1 MASDLLLLGFD
12 RPERALDVG
21 AIEERFR
28 RPDFAAGFER
38 VGIESFPA
46 LLAHELL
53 PVGTLHATALDGEL
67 HTLRHPIL
75 SHRAAR
81 AFFRG
86 RTAALPRFATL
97 AGARIGWQNSLL
109 RRYAG
114 GAPQEPL
121 PEPVLAP
128 AVRETCQRMQQA
140 ACATLFARWKRDHP
154 ESARLGAA
162 LDEWQSKAPV
172 MLVDETL
179 AEISVLFG
187 GGKID
192 DLPGDT
198 PLPRARQASR
208 NFLLHYHHAVPFDR
222 RVLRVLWNRCTA
234 EPCTDARRRVEER
247 LGRFARRAGQG
258 GQGGGGEAREP
269 PDQD

>member
-1 MASDLLLLGFD
+1 
-12 RPERALDVG
+12 
-21 AIEERFR
+21 
-28 RPDFAAGFER
+28 

-53 PVGTLHATALDGEL
+53 PVGTLHATELHGDL

-81 AFFRG
+81 AFFLG
-86 RTAALPRFATL
+86 RNARLPKFATR
-97 AGARIGWQNSLL
+97 AGARVGGQNSLL

-121 PEPVLAP
+121 PEPVLA
-128 AVRETCQRMQQA
+128 AATRETCQRRQQA
-140 ACATLFARWKRDHP
+140 ACATLFARWKRDYP

-162 LDEWQSKAPV
+162 LDEWQSKAP
-172 MLVDETL
+172 LVLTDETL
-179 AEISVLFG
+179 AEIGVLFG

-198 PLPRARQASR
+198 PLPRARQASTR
-208 NFLLHYHHAVPFDR
+208 FLQHYHHAVPFDR
-222 RVLRVLWNRCTA
+222 RVLRVLWNRCT
-234 EPCTDARRRVEER
+234 EEVCTDARRRVEKR
-247 LGRFARRAGQG
+247 LGRFARRAGQAGRG
-258 GQGGGGEAREP
+258 GEGEAREP
-269 PDQD
+269 ADQD